1 MTLVTDTDALA
12 AVCRRIAAEPYVA
25 IDTEFLRD
33 KTYYS
38 RLCLV
43 QLAGTEDVVAV
54 DTLAD
59 GLDLTPLYDLLAD
72 PSVLKVFHAARQ
84 DIEIFVHMAGAVPTP
99 LFDTQIAAMVCGFGD
114 AVSYDRLV
122 RALTGVQIDKTSRF
136 TDWSHRPLSTK
147 QIDYAMADVIHLRPS
162 YERLAKRL
170 AKTGRSG
177 WLDEEM
183 ALLTDVD
190 TYRTHPEDAWKRLKT
205 RSTKP
210 KFLAVLREL
219 SAWREVEAQTRDVP
233 RSRVLRDDALVD
245 IAAQAPSTADELAR
259 SRSFNRDAAN
269 GKTGRAILE
278 AVGRAL
284 AAPRET
290 WPNVP
295 DQRERPQGRQPV
307 AELLR
312 VLLKL
317 QCEAHDVAP
326 KLVASAED
334 LDAIAADD
342 NADVPAMRGW
352 RREVFGDAALGVKHG
367 RLAFAFDPEKD
378 RLVLID
384 VPA

>member
-1 MTLVTDTDALA
+1 M
-12 AVCRRIAAEPYVA
+12 
-25 IDTEFLRD
+25 
-33 KTYYS
+33 
-38 RLCLV
+38 
-43 QLAGTEDVVAV
+43 
-54 DTLAD
+54 
-59 GLDLTPLYDLLAD
+59 
-72 PSVLKVFHAARQ
+72 
-84 DIEIFVHMAGAVPTP
+84 
-99 LFDTQIAAMVCGFGD
+99 
-114 AVSYDRLV
+114 
-122 RALTGVQIDKTSRF
+122 
-136 TDWSHRPLSTK
+136 
-147 QIDYAMADVIHLRPS
+147 
-162 YERLAKRL
+162 
-170 AKTGRSG
+170 
-177 WLDEEM
+177 
-183 ALLTDVD
+183 
-190 TYRTHPEDAWKRLKT
+190 
-205 RSTKP
+205 
-210 KFLAVLREL
+210 
-219 SAWREVEAQTRDVP
+219 P

-295 DQRERPQGRQPV
+295 DQRDRPQGRLPV

-384 VPA
+384 VPS

>member
-1 MTLVTDTDALA
+1 MTLVTDTDTLA
-12 AVCRRIAAEPYVA
+12 AVCQRIAAEPYVA

-43 QLAGTEDVVAV
+43 QLAGKDDVVAV
-54 DTLAD
+54 DTLAPD
-59 GLDLTPLYDLLAD
+59 LDLSPLFELLAN

-84 DIEIFVHMAGAVPTP
+84 DVEIFVHMMGQVPAP
-99 LFDTQIAAMVCGFGD
+99 MFDTQIAAMVCGFGD

-122 RALTGVQIDKTSRF
+122 RALTGVNIDKTSRF
-136 TDWSHRPLSTK
+136 TDWSHRPLSQH
-147 QIDYAMADVIHLRPS
+147 QIDYALADVIHLRPS

-183 ALLTDVD
+183 AVLTDVA
-190 TYRTHPEDAWKRLKT
+190 TYRVELEDAWKRLKT

-210 KFLAVLREL
+210 KFLAVLRAL
-219 SAWREVEAQTRDVP
+219 AAWREVEAQTRDIP
-233 RSRVLRDDALVD
+233 RNRVLRDDALVD
-245 IAAQAPSTADELAR
+245 IAAQAPTSADELSR
-259 SRSFNRDAAN
+259 SRSFNRDSAT

-278 AVGRAL
+278 AVTEAL
-284 AAPRET
+284 ESPKET
-290 WPNVP
+290 WPKVS
-295 DQRERPQGRQPV
+295 DQRDKPQGRQPV

-312 VLLKL
+312 VLLKV
-317 QCEAHDVAP
+317 QCDAFDVAP
-326 KLVASAED
+326 KLVASADD

-342 NADVPAMRGW
+342 NADVPAMKGW
-352 RREVFGDAALGVKHG
+352 RKDVFGDAALAVKHG

-378 RLVLID
+378 RLALID
-384 VPA
+384 VPG